1 MTEMI
6 ERVARAMM
14 KVTAKRPGDGT
25 IELPVLSMDPDFDDL
40 PENSTE
46 GTVDDEVTKE
56 AVMRLARAAIEA
68 MREPTQEM
76 MAAVDC
82 GGEKAEWLSGRA
94 WKTGYTSMVEAAL
107 GHPRSP

>member
-68 MREPTQEM
+68 MRDLPEEPGPRYTAGDYSRRTQEAM
-76 MAAVDC
+76 IDD
-82 GGEKAEWLSGRA
+82 
-94 WKTGYTSMVEAAL
+94 AL
-107 GHPRSP
+107 GLPRFP